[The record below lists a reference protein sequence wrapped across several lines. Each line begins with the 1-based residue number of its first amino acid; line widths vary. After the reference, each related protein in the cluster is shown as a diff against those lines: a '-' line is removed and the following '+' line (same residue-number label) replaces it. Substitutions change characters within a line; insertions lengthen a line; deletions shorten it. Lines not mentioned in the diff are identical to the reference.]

1 MSSSNKLNFFI
12 ISAPSGAGKTSLV
25 KALIEKTDGCRAAVS
40 HTTRAKREG
49 EIEGKDYHFVSETEF
64 SRIQSRQGFLE
75 SAEVFGHSYGTSFEE
90 AQRIL
95 DNGKTLILEIDWQGA
110 LQVRN
115 KFAGAQSIFI
125 LPPSLEALRTR
136 LKTRAQDS
144 EEIVEKRM
152 QQAIAESS
160 KWTNFDFLIENN
172 VFDLALESLSQ
183 IIHGNGEQFVRE
195 KQVIHLKDLITN
207 LTN

>member
-1 MSSSNKLNFFI
+1 MSSSNKCNFFI

-25 KALIEKTDGCRAAVS
+25 KALIKKTDACKAAVS
-40 HTTRAKREG
+40 HTTRPKREG

-64 SRIQSRQGFLE
+64 SRIKSREGFLE
-75 SAEVFGHSYGTSFEE
+75 SAQVFGYSYGTSFEE
-90 AQRIL
+90 ARQIL
-95 DNGKTLILEIDWQGA
+95 DNGETLILEIDWQGA

-115 KFAGAQSIFI
+115 KFVDAQSIFI

-152 QQAIAESS
+152 LEAIAESS

-183 IIHGNGEQFVRE
+183 IIHGSGEQFVRE
-195 KQVIHLKDLITN
+195 KQVVRLKDLITN